1 MSRSDRDDYIS
12 LTAALAS
19 DDQYQKLTPSN
30 SYNYATRYDYGST
43 MHYGCN
49 NQATF

>member
-1 MSRSDRDDYIS
+1 MSRYDRDNYIS

-19 DDQYQKLTPSN
+19 DGQYEKLTTAN
-30 SYNYATRYDYGST
+30 SYNYATPYDYGST

-49 NQATF
+49 QATF